1 MGVMT
6 CSRRDCNEIMC
17 DTYIQ
22 EVGYI
27 CNDCKSDF
35 HKYCE
40 ETGANPDNEHDIK
53 EELKDFMKESKTEFV
68 ESRNKMTINE
78 FFNNHTENNF

>member
-6 CSRRDCNEIMC
+6 CSRRDCDEIMC
-17 DTYIQ
+17 NTYIPD
-22 EVGYI
+22 VGYI

-35 HKYCE
+35 HKHCD
-40 ETGANPDNEHDIK
+40 ETGINPDNEYDIK
-53 EELKDFMKESKTEFV
+53 EELKDFMKESKTEFT

-78 FFNNHTENNF
+78 FFNNHTK